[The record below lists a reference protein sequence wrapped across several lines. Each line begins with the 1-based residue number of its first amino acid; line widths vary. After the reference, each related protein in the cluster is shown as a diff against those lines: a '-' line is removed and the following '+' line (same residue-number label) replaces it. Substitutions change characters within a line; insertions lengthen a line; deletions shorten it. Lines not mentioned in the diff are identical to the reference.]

1 MIENLFS
8 RLFVIRQKKKN
19 CYAVNVSSQA
29 SQQQVKGQKKCEDD
43 KQPFL
48 KCRHVAALMGFLVF
62 FLLSCHRMN
71 MSIALIA
78 MVNPSAH
85 SLPQISLNTSNF
97 TQAHSNLTQVHL
109 VTTNQSEKT
118 ETKFDWSP
126 EIQGYILGSSF
137 VGYFLTLAPGGYLA
151 ESFGFKI
158 IIISGTFISSVSNLL
173 SPLVAKISVF
183 LLIGIQLVRGLGQGL
198 LQASMCV
205 LMANWF
211 PRTERGILSSIV
223 FSGFCVGILLG
234 GSLSGYLCECSFLGG
249 WPSVFVIF
257 GALGIIA
264 SALLIFLLH
273 ELPKDHPRITA
284 CELNYILRNQEVSL
298 SSKRPPIPWKSI
310 FSSLPTYALII
321 GMFGQYWIGTHFLTV
336 HSTFLATIL
345 KYKMTENGL
354 LTSVP
359 FVLQTIFTI
368 VSSVLS
374 TWLNKRNYLN
384 VSKVRKMWNFLGC
397 LGYSLCLTAI
407 MVSKCETTTTVLSSI
422 LAIGFS
428 GFAYTGCMIVP
439 GDMSPT
445 FAGSLMGVSSTIS
458 STSGFILPITAGLLT
473 NDEQSVGQWNKF
485 FIISISVAMISGICF
500 AVFGSAEL
508 QPWNPTNVE
517 CPEKNAE
524 QMQQETPS
532 TDVKETESS
541 VHI

>member
-1 MIENLFS
+1 MP
-8 RLFVIRQKKKN
+8 RR
-19 CYAVNVSSQA
+19 
-29 SQQQVKGQKKCEDD
+29 
-43 KQPFL
+43 
-48 KCRHVAALMGFLVF
+48 
-62 FLLSCHRMN
+62 
-71 MSIALIA
+71 
-78 MVNPSAH
+78 
-85 SLPQISLNTSNF
+85 
-97 TQAHSNLTQVHL
+97 
-109 VTTNQSEKT
+109 
-118 ETKFDWSP
+118 
-126 EIQGYILGSSF
+126 YI
-137 VGYFLTLAPGGYLA
+137 VV
-151 ESFGFKI
+151 SFGFLCYVI
-158 IIISGTFISSVSNLL
+158 LNCQRLNLTMALNGETFYWDTAMQSYIISASYIGFVITQTPGGRL
-173 SPLVAKISVF
+173 SETVGAK
-183 LLIGIQLVRGLGQGL
+183 Q
-198 LQASMCV
+198 
-205 LMANWF
+205 
-211 PRTERGILSSIV
+211 ILV
-223 FSGFCVGILLG
+223 FSL
-234 GSLSGYLCECSFLGG
+234 
-249 WPSVFVIF
+249 
-257 GALGIIA
+257 IIA
-264 SALLIFLLH
+264 SLCNLISPIAAKLNPYALLTFQLIKGMFL
-273 ELPKDHPRITA
+273 
-284 CELNYILRNQEVSL
+284 
-298 SSKRPPIPWKSI
+298 RPPIPWKSI

-500 AVFGSAEL
+500 AVFGSGEL